1 MIEVFDEYPFT
12 DNYPQKESFK
22 CLLLAEVRIAG
33 FMFNDDPY
41 SLMYELHAGDTME
54 LVREPDNPFDEDAIK
69 VLNRYGNKIGYIPR
83 RYNPVIARLMDGGKE
98 IYGILE
104 RVVNYSDEPDIIMM
118 VLMREQC

>member
-1 MIEVFDEYPFT
+1 
-12 DNYPQKESFK
+12 
-22 CLLLAEVRIAG
+22 LAEVRIAG